1 MNQQADEEIHR
12 ARSWTKKLLFC
23 GVWAWHGVTC
33 SDLPTLSFNFSL
45 QSCDWLNLWALVTDL
60 TFTPLW
66 CPEISVGSL
75 PTSSYPIFREFP
87 KVTSLTYS
95 VVVEQGLLWITD
107 THFTLTVLKPF
118 QVLKT
123 RRPSVITKDSPTVLN
138 AQEIPRAN
146 GSYEPGTGDR
156 PKHTLITN
164 HNITVPGDSGTTVLS
179 LTTYL
184 NFLHEGETN
193 YLI

>member
-23 GVWAWHGVTC
+23 GVWDWHGVTC
-33 SDLPTLSFNFSL
+33 SDLATLSFGFSL
-45 QSCDWLNLWALVTDL
+45 QSCDWLNLWSLVTDL
-60 TFTPLW
+60 TLTPLC

-123 RRPSVITKDSPTVLN
+123 RRPSVITKDLMLRKLQGPMGAMNQELETDQNIHSLQITTSQSPVIL
-138 AQEIPRAN
+138 ELPC
-146 GSYEPGTGDR
+146 YP
-156 PKHTLITN
+156 
-164 HNITVPGDSGTTVLS
+164 
-179 LTTYL
+179 
-184 NFLHEGETN
+184 
-193 YLI
+193 